1 MINHVGKT
9 YDGIISGVTSW
20 GIYVELPNTVEG
32 MVRVDDM
39 IDDDYRYE
47 EEKFRM
53 VGRFNR
59 KIYALGQKV
68 KVTVLRV
75 DMTTRTVDFEIYNE
89 EDNND

>member
-1 MINHVGKT
+1 
-9 YDGIISGVTSW
+9 
-20 GIYVELPNTVEG
+20 
-32 MVRVDDM
+32 
-39 IDDDYRYE
+39 
-47 EEKFRM
+47 M

>member
-1 MINHVGKT
+1 MSNFLIQ
-9 YDGIISGVTSW
+9 
-20 GIYVELPNTVEG
+20 LR
-32 MVRVDDM
+32 VRVDDM